1 MADASDQIGYIICG
15 GCLLD
20 LNSALDTSQMLK
32 DRTNASNAI
41 RHLQTTTKN
50 SQDNDASKC
59 FSTSGESKTSQ
70 PQGNNDDTRLRR
82 VSSTSSKADEIKSMK
97 NRSCIVPD
105 ATNKSY
111 NSITSTSTASVTSS
125 TSERNA
131 TIASVNLP
139 LMTKP
144 TPYNNYDAAFSSD
157 VVVLGK
163 RIVAIRKLTCE
174 EFHHVDDG
182 DASTA
187 AAIGRV
193 SFTDRAPLS
202 DNMVSNVNNKNTIPI
217 PTINRFS
224 PRAQKDS
231 KLNDSRDEENSDPKP
246 DVFSFSNTTL
256 PLSGLCLSDSLYSL
270 NSITIS
276 STLNNSS
283 PSASG
288 SLVKFFDASGCYVIP
303 GFIDS
308 HMHAYQYST
317 PLGIKV
323 DECCL
328 QRGVTTAID
337 AGSAGEV

>member
-15 GCLLD
+15 GRLLD

-41 RHLQTTTKN
+41 RHLQTATKN

-59 FSTSGESKTSQ
+59 FSTSEESETSQ
-70 PQGNNDDTRLRR
+70 PQGNNDDTR
-82 VSSTSSKADEIKSMK
+82 VSSTSSKADEIKCMK
-97 NRSCIVPD
+97 NRSCVVPD

-125 TSERNA
+125 TGERNA
-131 TIASVNLP
+131 TTASVNLP
-139 LMTKP
+139 LMTRP
-144 TPYNNYDAAFSSD
+144 TPYNNSDPAFSSD
-157 VVVLGK
+157 VIVLGK
-163 RIVAIRKLTCE
+163 RVVAIRKLTCE
-174 EFHHVDDG
+174 EFHYVDDG

-202 DNMVSNVNNKNTIPI
+202 DNMVSNVNNSDTIPI
-217 PTINRFS
+217 PTINSFS
-224 PRAQKDS
+224 PLAQKDS
-231 KLNDSRDEENSDPKP
+231 NLNDNGDEENNDPKP
-246 DVFSFSNTTL
+246 DVFSFSNTNL
-256 PLSGLCLSDSLYSL
+256 PLSELRLSDSIYSL
-270 NSITIS
+270 NPITNS

>member
-1 MADASDQIGYIICG
+1 MADASDKIGYIICG
-15 GCLLD
+15 GRLLD

-70 PQGNNDDTRLRR
+70 PQGNNGDTRT
-82 VSSTSSKADEIKSMK
+82 VSFASSKADEIKSMK
-97 NRSCIVPD
+97 NRSCVVPD
-105 ATNKSY
+105 ATKSY
-111 NSITSTSTASVTSS
+111 NSITSASTASVTSS

-131 TIASVNLP
+131 TTASVNLP

-163 RIVAIRKLTCE
+163 RIVAIRKITCE
-174 EFHHVDDG
+174 EFHLVDDG

-202 DNMVSNVNNKNTIPI
+202 DNMMSNVNNSNTIPI
-217 PTINRFS
+217 PTINSFS
-224 PRAQKDS
+224 PLAQKDS
-231 KLNDSRDEENSDPKP
+231 KLNDSRDEENNDPKP
-246 DVFSFSNTTL
+246 DVFSFCNTTL
-256 PLSGLCLSDSLYSL
+256 LLSELYLSDSLYSL
-270 NSITIS
+270 NSITNS

-288 SLVKFFDASGCYVIP
+288 SLVKFFDASGCYIIP